1 VHEKPR
7 GGIGDRMTT
16 TFAYTLTSPI
26 GTSPMTSRPSWL
38 QSECR
43 VLVVEDDPASA
54 SELRAIFAR
63 TGAETVAIVSSAE
76 AAGAVADV
84 RPSVVVM
91 AVALD
96 AGADGIEIAARA
108 REARDV
114 PLIYLA
120 PPSDPETLARAHATN
135 PVAILTKPYREGDL
149 LAAVDLAWH
158 RHQWESRLRAS
169 EARYAATLAS
179 VADGVIATDAEGR
192 VTFMNAIAEA
202 LTRWRAPE
210 AIGMSVDQIVVLLD
224 EATREPMA
232 SPGVVAMATGQI
244 YRPPRPAV
252 LLARDGA
259 MLPVDLHASAIHG
272 ADVDGLGSV
281 IAIRDLR
288 ERRLVEDSL
297 RRTEADLRQAQKMEA
312 VGRLAG
318 GVAHDFNN
326 LLTIISSDTEI
337 LLDQALSPT
346 QRALVTEMR
355 QTVSRAVSL
364 TRQLLTFSRKD
375 PLAPATI
382 DLNELAAA
390 SLSLMHRLLPENITL
405 VESLCRTRLPVRVD
419 VGQFESVILNLG
431 TNARDAMPNGGTLR
445 VSTRVVHLD
454 RHDLTRPNE
463 LPPGTYAVLTVQ
475 DTGAGIDE
483 ATRQQIF
490 EPFFTTKDREL
501 GTGLGLATAYSIV
514 RQSGGQIVVESEP
527 GRGASFSV
535 YVPALDRDAE
545 TDDVSAM
552 SVEEMLQGRE
562 TVLLVE
568 DDPRVRSLSVSAL
581 SRLGYRVLEG
591 ADGADGLRASASHP
605 GPIDLLVTDVVMPGL
620 GGRDLA
626 DRLRADRPGLIV
638 LFMSGYGE
646 QDAAARGLVPAGA
659 TVLQKPFT
667 PRTLARRVREELDRS
682 DARRGD

>member
-1 VHEKPR
+1 M
-7 GGIGDRMTT
+7 GDPPPAS
-16 TFAYTLTSPI
+16 FAYRLASPI
-26 GTSPMTSRPSWL
+26 GASSMSTCLSWL

-43 VLVVEDDPASA
+43 VVVVEDDPASA
-54 SELRAIFAR
+54 DELRAVFAR
-63 TGAETVAIVSSAE
+63 ASAESVEVIPSTGAP
-76 AAGAVADV
+76 GAVAEM
-84 RPSVVVM
+84 RPSVIVL
-91 AVALD
+91 AVTLD
-96 AGADGIEIAARA
+96 AGVDGIELAARLCDGRA
-108 REARDV
+108 V
-114 PLIYLA
+114 PVIYLA
-120 PPSDPETLARAHATN
+120 AQSDPETVARARATN
-135 PVAILTKPYREGDL
+135 PVAFLTTPYRECDL

-169 EARYAATLAS
+169 EARYAATIAS
-179 VADGVIATDAEGR
+179 VADAVIATDAHGR
-192 VTFMNAIAEA
+192 ITFMNSIAET
-202 LTRWRAPE
+202 LTKWTA
-210 AIGMSVDQIVVLLD
+210 ADAVGTSVDRVVVLLD

-232 SPGVVAMATGQI
+232 SPGLVAMATGHV

-259 MLPVDLHASAIHG
+259 MLPVDLHASAVRG

-281 IAIRDLR
+281 VAIRDLR

-297 RRTEADLRQAQKMEA
+297 RRAEADLRQAQKMEA

-337 LLDQALSPT
+337 LLEQTLSPT

-355 QTVSRAVSL
+355 QTVNRAVSL

-375 PLAPATI
+375 PGTPVAI
-382 DLNELAAA
+382 DLNELASA
-390 SLSLMHRLLPENITL
+390 SLSLMRRLLPENIRL
-405 VESLCRTRLPVRVD
+405 VESLCRARVPVRVD

-431 TNARDAMPNGGTLR
+431 TNARDAMPAGGTLS
-445 VSTRVVHLD
+445 VSTRVARFA
-454 RHDLTRPNE
+454 RHDPERPAE
-463 LPPGTYAVLTVQ
+463 LAPGTYAVLVVQ
-475 DTGAGIDE
+475 DTGAGIDA
-483 ATRQQIF
+483 ATRQRIF

-501 GTGLGLATAYSIV
+501 GTGLGLATVYSIV
-514 RQSGGQIVVESEP
+514 RHSGGHVVVESEP
-527 GRGASFSV
+527 GHGASFTV
-535 YVPALDRDAE
+535 YVPALDHDVE
-545 TDDVSAM
+545 TDGTSA
-552 SVEEMLQGRE
+552 VPADELARGRE
-562 TVLLVE
+562 TILLVE

-581 SRLGYRVLEG
+581 SRLGYHVIEG
-591 ADGADGLRASASHP
+591 ADGADGLHASASHA
-605 GPIDLLVTDVVMPGL
+605 GQIDLLVTDVVMPGL

-626 DRLRADRPGLIV
+626 ERLRADRPGLIV

-646 QDAAARGLVPAGA
+646 QDAAARGLVPVGA

>member
-1 VHEKPR
+1 
-7 GGIGDRMTT
+7 MS
-16 TFAYTLTSPI
+16 A
-26 GTSPMTSRPSWL
+26 RPSWL
-38 QSECR
+38 KSECQ
-43 VLVVEDDPASA
+43 VLVVEDDPAA
-54 SELRAIFAR
+54 AVELRAVFERA
-63 TGAETVAIVSSAE
+63 GAEAVAVVSSA
-76 AAGAVADV
+76 GALEGIAST
-84 RPSVVVM
+84 RPSVMVM

-96 AGADGIEIAARA
+96 GGVDGIEIAARLC
-108 REARDV
+108 EGRDV

-120 PPSDPETLARAHATN
+120 AQSDPDTLARAKATN
-135 PVAILTKPYREGDL
+135 PVAFLTKPYRECDL

-179 VADGVIATDAEGR
+179 VADAVIATDADGR
-192 VTFMNAIAEA
+192 VTFMNSIAEA
-202 LTRWRAPE
+202 LTKWRAPE
-210 AIGMSVDQIVVLLD
+210 AIGTSVEQVVVLLD

-232 SPGVVAMATGQI
+232 SPGLVAMATGHV
-244 YRPPRPAV
+244 YRPLRPAV

-259 MLPVDLHASAIHG
+259 MLPVDLHASAIRST
-272 ADVDGLGSV
+272 DVAGLGSV

-297 RRTEADLRQAQKMEA
+297 RRAEADLRQAQKMEA

-326 LLTIISSDTEI
+326 LLTIILSDTEI
-337 LLDQALSPT
+337 LLEQTLPPT

-355 QTVSRAVSL
+355 QTVNRAVSL

-375 PLAPATI
+375 PVAPVTI

-390 SLSLMHRLLPENITL
+390 SLSLMRRLLPENIAL
-405 VESLCRTRLPVRVD
+405 VESLCRARLPVRVD

-431 TNARDAMPNGGTLR
+431 TNARDAMPGGGTLR
-445 VSTRVVHLD
+445 VSTHVTRFGP
-454 RHDLTRPNE
+454 HDSTRPIE
-463 LPPGTYAVLTVQ
+463 LPPGTYAGLTVE

-483 ATRQQIF
+483 ATRHQIF
-490 EPFFTTKDREL
+490 EPFFTTKDRDL

-514 RQSGGQIVVESEP
+514 RQSGGHIVVESEL
-527 GRGASFSV
+527 GRGSSFTV

-545 TDDVSAM
+545 TEEASAT
-552 SVEEMLQGRE
+552 SGDERIQGRE
-562 TVLLVE
+562 TILLVE

-581 SRLGYRVLEG
+581 ARLGYRVLEG
-591 ADGADGLRASASHP
+591 TDGADGLRASANHP
-605 GPIDLLVTDVVMPGL
+605 GSIDLLVTDVVMPGL

-682 DARRGD
+682 DAPRQS

>member
-1 VHEKPR
+1 
-7 GGIGDRMTT
+7 
-16 TFAYTLTSPI
+16 
-26 GTSPMTSRPSWL
+26 
-38 QSECR
+38 
-43 VLVVEDDPASA
+43 
-54 SELRAIFAR
+54 
-63 TGAETVAIVSSAE
+63 
-76 AAGAVADV
+76 
-84 RPSVVVM
+84 
-91 AVALD
+91 
-96 AGADGIEIAARA
+96 
-108 REARDV
+108 
-114 PLIYLA
+114 
-120 PPSDPETLARAHATN
+120 
-135 PVAILTKPYREGDL
+135 
-149 LAAVDLAWH
+149 
-158 RHQWESRLRAS
+158 
-169 EARYAATLAS
+169 
-179 VADGVIATDAEGR
+179 
-192 VTFMNAIAEA
+192 
-202 LTRWRAPE
+202 
-210 AIGMSVDQIVVLLD
+210 MSVDQIVVLLD

-272 ADVDGLGSV
+272 ADVDGIGSV

-297 RRTEADLRQAQKMEA
+297 RRAEADLRQAQKMEA

-337 LLDQALSPT
+337 LIEQALSPT

-390 SLSLMHRLLPENITL
+390 SLSLMHRLLPENISL

-431 TNARDAMPNGGTLR
+431 TNARDAMPNGGTLS
-445 VSTRVVHLD
+445 VSTRVVRLD
-454 RHDLTRPNE
+454 RHDSTRPNE

-483 ATRQQIF
+483 ATRRQIF

-545 TDDVSAM
+545 TDDVSAT
-552 SVEEMLQGRE
+552 SVEEMRQGRE

-626 DRLRADRPGLIV
+626 DRLRADRPGLVV

>member
-1 VHEKPR
+1 
-7 GGIGDRMTT
+7 MT
-16 TFAYTLTSPI
+16 P
-26 GTSPMTSRPSWL
+26 RPSWL

-43 VLVVEDDPASA
+43 VLVVEDDPTSA
-54 SELRAIFAR
+54 SELRAVFVRA
-63 TGAETVAIVSSAE
+63 GAEAAAIVSSVE
-76 AAGAVADV
+76 AAGAAAGAP
-84 RPSVVVM
+84 PSVIVM

-96 AGADGIEIAARA
+96 AGADGIEIAARLC
-108 REARDV
+108 EGRDV
-114 PLIYLA
+114 PLIYLSA
-120 PPSDPETLARAHATN
+120 RSDPDTLARAKATN
-135 PVAILTKPYREGDL
+135 PVAFLTKPYRECDL

-158 RHQWESRLRAS
+158 RHQWESQLRAS

-179 VADGVIATDAEGR
+179 VADAVIATDADGR
-192 VTFMNAIAEA
+192 ITFMNSIAEA
-202 LTRWRAPE
+202 LTKWHAAE
-210 AIGMSVDQIVVLLD
+210 AVGTSVERVVVLLD
-224 EATREPMA
+224 EATQEPMA
-232 SPGVVAMATGQI
+232 APGLAAMATGQI

-259 MLPVDLHASAIHG
+259 VLPVDLHASAIRG
-272 ADVDGLGSV
+272 AGVEGIGSV

-297 RRTEADLRQAQKMEA
+297 RRAEADLRQAQKMEA

-337 LLDQALSPT
+337 LLEQALSPT

-355 QTVSRAVSL
+355 QTVTRAVSL

-375 PLAPATI
+375 PLAPVTI
-382 DLNELAAA
+382 DLNELASA
-390 SLSLMHRLLPENITL
+390 SLSLMRRLLPENITL

-431 TNARDAMPNGGTLR
+431 TNARDAMPGGGTLS
-445 VSTRVVHLD
+445 VSTRVVRFG
-454 RHDLTRPNE
+454 RHDAARPNE
-463 LPPGTYAVLTVQ
+463 LSPGTYAALTVQ

-483 ATRQQIF
+483 ATRQHIF

-514 RQSGGQIVVESEP
+514 RQSGGHVVVDSQP
-527 GRGASFSV
+527 GHGASFTV

-545 TDDVSAM
+545 VDEVSSA
-552 SVEEMLQGRE
+552 SADEMIRGRE
-562 TVLLVE
+562 TILLVE
-568 DDPRVRSLSVSAL
+568 DDPRVRSLCVSAL

-591 ADGADGLRASASHP
+591 TDGADGLHASASD
-605 GPIDLLVTDVVMPGL
+605 GGQIDLLVTDVVMPGL

-646 QDAAARGLVPAGA
+646 QDAAARGLVPVGA

-682 DARRGD
+682 DAHRGD